1 MQERNIDYESVI
13 EGVAGINKYYYF
25 KIDGKNYYLDETE
38 KKKYIQYK

>member
-1 MQERNIDYESVI
+1 MQQRIIDYESVI
-13 EGVAGINKYYYF
+13 ESEAGIKKYYYV

>member
-1 MQERNIDYESVI
+1 MQERNIDYENVI
-13 EGVAGINKYYYF
+13 ESGIGIKKYYYV